1 LYLYGM
7 DVSIP
12 YKSFSLINLSSK
24 FYSRIF
30 VGC

>member
-1 LYLYGM
+1 LYLNNPFQA
-7 DVSIP
+7 VQII
-12 YKSFSLINLSSK
+12 FQVICSSK